1 MVKMDMKQVL
11 ENKIVLYVVLFFA
24 VTNFFGYLLLHNYN
38 AAIFM
43 AIVGFVASQFSKNMI
58 IILAASIIVTS
69 LFVGGQTV
77 TEGMSSRKIREG
89 FEGGGEEEEGF
100 EGGGEKKSKETFKPA
115 LSPLK
120 VPNKEK
126 KEEEEESDDFKPSTE
141 NTQKRM
147 KAQTPHS
154 IDQSATVENAYER
167 LDSLLGTDGVKGMSE
182 GTNSILQNQTQ
193 LMNNLKSLEPLVN
206 NAANMIENLE
216 SRGTLGKIEGMIS
229 KINGL
234 KK

>member
-1 MVKMDMKQVL
+1 MTKMNIKQVL

-43 AIVGFVASQFSKNMI
+43 AIVGFGASGFSKNMI
-58 IILAASIIVTS
+58 VILASSIVITS

-77 TEGMSSRKIREG
+77 KEGMASRNIREG
-89 FEGGGEEEEGF
+89 FSEGGGD
-100 EGGGEKKSKETFKPA
+100 KESFKPA
-115 LSPLK
+115 LAPKTLPS
-120 VPNKEK
+120 
-126 KEEEEESDDFKPSTE
+126 KEEEEEEEGDDFKPATE

-147 KAQTPHS
+147 KAQAPNS
-154 IDQSATVENAYER
+154 IDQSATVEKAYER
-167 LDSLLGTDGVKGMSE
+167 LDTLLGTDGVKGMSE
-182 GTNSILQNQTQ
+182 GTNNILKNQTEM
-193 LMNNLKSLEPLVN
+193 MNNLKNLEPLVN

>member
-1 MVKMDMKQVL
+1 MNIKQVL

-43 AIVGFVASQFSKNMI
+43 AIVGFGASGFSKNMI
-58 IILAASIIVTS
+58 VILASSIVVTS

-77 TEGMSSRKIREG
+77 KEGMASRNIREG
-89 FEGGGEEEEGF
+89 FEDDQQQ
-100 EGGGEKKSKETFKPA
+100 KSKESFKPA
-115 LSPLK
+115 LAPKTL
-120 VPNKEK
+120 PG
-126 KEEEEESDDFKPSTE
+126 KEEEEEEEGDDFKPATE

-147 KAQTPHS
+147 KAQAPNS
-154 IDQSATVENAYER
+154 IDQSATVEKAYER
-167 LDSLLGTDGVKGMSE
+167 LDTLLGTDGVKGMSE
-182 GTNSILQNQTQ
+182 GTNNILKNQTEM
-193 LMNNLKSLEPLVN
+193 MNNLKNLEPLVN

-229 KINGL
+229 KINNL